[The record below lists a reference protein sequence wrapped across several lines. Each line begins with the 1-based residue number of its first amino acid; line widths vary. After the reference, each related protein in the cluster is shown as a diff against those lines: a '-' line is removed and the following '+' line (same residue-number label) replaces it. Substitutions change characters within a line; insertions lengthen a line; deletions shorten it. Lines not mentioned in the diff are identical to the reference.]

1 MSRQGD
7 IMTEQE
13 MEENLINYY
22 GDSVRKEMMED
33 LYGKDEPRI

>member
-7 IMTEQE
+7 IMAEQE
-13 MEENLINYY
+13 MEENLIKYY
-22 GDSVRKEMMED
+22 GDSARKEMMED